1 MDPWIPEY
9 ELRPPQVANGHRR
22 SVEHAK
28 MGLVHYY
35 AHRHNQRKAD
45 YYRELIMSWRVRS
58 MCSVRPQR
66 LACQL
71 LHTTTSR
78 RQSMV
83 RCCMPVVI
91 FL

>member
-35 AHRHNQRKAD
+35 AQQHHPRKAD
-45 YYRELIMSWRVRS
+45 YYRELVMSWRVRAL
-58 MCSVRPQR
+58 CSVRTSCHLQMLCCILCGLQACT
-66 LACQL
+66 LAAVL
-71 LHTTTSR
+71 
-78 RQSMV
+78 RQPES
-83 RCCMPVVI
+83 C
-91 FL
+91 